1 MYIKLS
7 DEIIENLLENGID
20 IYHYILIT
28 DEEKIKQRLINR
40 GESENSWA
48 VQQIDK
54 CLQSFNEDIK
64 GEKIDTN
71 NLNLLEVVNIIL
83 EKSNMEL

>member
-1 MYIKLS
+1 MLYIKLS

-40 GESENSWA
+40 GESENS
-48 VQQIDK
+48 
-54 CLQSFNEDIK
+54 
-64 GEKIDTN
+64 
-71 NLNLLEVVNIIL
+71 
-83 EKSNMEL
+83 